1 LRPEVW
7 HGAMSEFLMAG
18 QITGVS
24 SMATRQILADLA
36 GAYEQ
41 RTGRRVAIEAV
52 GGVEAARRVRAGEP
66 TDVVVLASKVMEQL
80 EAEGH
85 LVPGSRADFA
95 RSGIAVAVRS
105 DAPRPNIGDEESV
118 KRAILEASKICYST
132 GPSGDHLKRLWERW
146 GIAEAVSQRALQAP
160 PGVPVAT
167 VVARGEAD
175 LGFQQL
181 SELLNVPGVEIVGPL
196 PPEIQAVT
204 VFSAGVSSTS
214 SQQDE
219 ARALVAYLTS
229 PDADTAKRQHGMEP
243 A

>member
-1 LRPEVW
+1 MTR
-7 HGAMSEFLMAG
+7 
-18 QITGVS
+18 QITGIS

-36 GAYEQ
+36 ESYEQ
-41 RTGRRVAIEAV
+41 RTGRQVVIQSM

-66 TDVVVLASKVMEQL
+66 ADIIVLASKVMEQL

-85 LVPGSRADFA
+85 LVSGSRVGFA
-95 RSGIAVAVRS
+95 RSGIAMAVPS
-105 DAPRPNIGDEESV
+105 GAQRPSVSDEESV
-118 KRAILEASKICYST
+118 KQAILDARRICYST

-146 GIAEAVSQRALQAP
+146 GIAEAVSQRAMQAP
-160 PGVPVAT
+160 PGVPVGEI
-167 VVARGEAD
+167 VARGDAD

-181 SELLNVPGVEIVGPL
+181 SELLHVPGIEIVGPL

-204 VFSAGVSSTS
+204 VFSAGVSNTS
-214 SQQDE
+214 SQREE

-229 PDADTAKRQHGMEP
+229 PEAEAAKRQHGMET